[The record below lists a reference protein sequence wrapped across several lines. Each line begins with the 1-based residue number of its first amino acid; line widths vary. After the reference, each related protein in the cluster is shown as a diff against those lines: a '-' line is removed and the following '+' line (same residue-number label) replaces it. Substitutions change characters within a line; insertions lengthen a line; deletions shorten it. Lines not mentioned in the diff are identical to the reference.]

1 MALPFYAFPI
11 KCYFKMSLELTIRYY
26 FISME
31 VSLLY
36 WYQLIHSSIVLIR
49 NRLNEPLV
57 RQRIRPRRSRL
68 TQAQLEVYE
77 IEDIQIRRMFAG
89 LINEERAEGYAEGY
103 AKGKA
108 EAKREIAVRLL
119 KENFSFDLIAR
130 LTGLSTAEVQ
140 SLKK

>member
-1 MALPFYAFPI
+1 
-11 KCYFKMSLELTIRYY
+11 
-26 FISME
+26 ME
-31 VSLLY
+31 VSLLHC
-36 WYQLIHSSIVLIR
+36 YQLIHSSIVLIR

-57 RQRIRPRRSRL
+57 RQRIRPPRSRL

-77 IEDIQIRRMFAG
+77 IEDIQIRRMFAE

-103 AKGKA
+103 AIGYAKGCA

-130 LTGLSTAEVQ
+130 VTGLSTAEVQ

>member
-1 MALPFYAFPI
+1 
-11 KCYFKMSLELTIRYY
+11 
-26 FISME
+26 ME

-57 RQRIRPRRSRL
+57 RQRIRPRRSLL

-77 IEDIQIRRMFAG
+77 IEVIQIRRMFAE

-103 AKGKA
+103 AIGCA

-130 LTGLSTAEVQ
+130 VTGLSTAEVQ

>member
-1 MALPFYAFPI
+1 M
-11 KCYFKMSLELTIRYY
+11 
-26 FISME
+26 
-31 VSLLY
+31 
-36 WYQLIHSSIVLIR
+36 
-49 NRLNEPLV
+49 V

-77 IEDIQIRRMFAG
+77 FEDMQFRRMFAE

-103 AKGKA
+103 AEAYAEGYAEGFAEGFAIGCA

-130 LTGLSTAEVQ
+130 VTGLSTAEVQ

>member
-1 MALPFYAFPI
+1 
-11 KCYFKMSLELTIRYY
+11 
-26 FISME
+26 ME

-36 WYQLIHSSIVLIR
+36 WYQLIHSSIALIR

-57 RQRIRPRRSRL
+57 RQRIRPHRSRL

-89 LINEERAEGYAEGY
+89 LINEERAEGYAEG
-103 AKGKA
+103 KA
-108 EAKREIAVRLL
+108 EAKREIAVQLL
-119 KENFSFDLIAR
+119 KENFSFDLIVR

>member
-1 MALPFYAFPI
+1 
-11 KCYFKMSLELTIRYY
+11 
-26 FISME
+26 ME

-103 AKGKA
+103 AIGYAEGKA